1 MIQEQSVNGEQ
12 SASHILETWWRT
24 GRRGSDAHRLIVRYL
39 EEHYRQA
46 AFMTSAELAAAV
58 GVSQASVSRFA
69 SSLGYSGY
77 AEWNKQ
83 MQQIIR
89 RELSAA
95 ERLWFAAN
103 PASEEGDRVLQSEL
117 RNLEQLDRVARSDAF
132 SQFARLIVDAER
144 VLLVSAR
151 ASATLLPYAQYF
163 LGKVRPHVYSASPGT
178 GLWDQLCCEDSHSSL
193 IVAIA
198 FPRYPK
204 ALMDLLRQLNERR
217 FAIAA
222 LTDHPASPVSAYAR
236 HTLVA
241 PVTTASLFDSYAAPI
256 TLLNLLIREVA
267 RLSPDRSEERLRM
280 LEENDQLT
288 DAYYS

>member
-1 MIQEQSVNGEQ
+1 MNQEQSANWEQ
-12 SASHILETWWRT
+12 SASQTLAAWWRT
-24 GRRGSDAHRLIVRYL
+24 GRQGSDANRLIVRYL

-103 PASEEGDRVLQSEL
+103 PASEQGDRVLQSEL
-117 RNLEQLDRVARSDAF
+117 LNLEQLDRVVRSDAF
-132 SQFARLIVDAER
+132 NQFARLIAKAER
-144 VLLVSAR
+144 VLFVSAR
-151 ASATLLPYAQYF
+151 ASATLMPYAQYF
-163 LGKVRPHVYSASPGT
+163 LSKVRPHVYSVSPGG
-178 GLWDQLCCEDSHSSL
+178 GLWDQLLCEDSASVL

-198 FPRYPK
+198 FPRYPR
-204 ALMDLLRQLNERR
+204 ALLDLLRQLSERR
-217 FAIAA
+217 FTIAA
-222 LTDHPASPVSAYAR
+222 LTDHPASPVSAYAQ

-267 RLSPDRSEERLRM
+267 KLSPERSEERLQM
-280 LEENDQLT
+280 LEQSDHIT
-288 DAYYS
+288 GAYYS

>member
-1 MIQEQSVNGEQ
+1 MNEEQ
-12 SASHILETWWRT
+12 SASQILAAWWRT
-24 GRRGSDAHRLIVRYL
+24 GRRGSDANRLIVRYL

-132 SQFARLIVDAER
+132 NQFARLIAKAER
-144 VLLVSAR
+144 VLFVSSR
-151 ASATLLPYAQYF
+151 ASATLMPYAQYF
-163 LGKVRPHVYSASPGT
+163 LSKVRPHVHSASPGS
-178 GLWDQLCCEDSHSSL
+178 GLWDQLLCEDSDSVL

-198 FPRYPK
+198 FPRYPR
-204 ALMDLLRQLNERR
+204 ALLDLLRQLSERR
-217 FAIAA
+217 FTIAA
-222 LTDHPASPVSAYAR
+222 LTDQPASPVTAYAQ

-267 RLSPDRSEERLRM
+267 KLSPERSEERLQM
-280 LEENDQLT
+280 LEQNDQT
-288 DAYYS
+288 TGAYYS